1 MKRADGLLGVEL
13 RHLAALDAIVREGSF
28 ARAAAELGY
37 TQSALSQQVAA
48 LERIVGMPLL
58 ERRSG
63 RAPVGT
69 TEAGA
74 LVLRHADRIL
84 NGLRAA
90 EADLRALREGSA
102 GALRI
107 GTFQTVGISILPPLL
122 RRFEVGH
129 REVDVSLV
137 EAVSRESL
145 LRSVET
151 GDVDASFAV
160 LPVDEGPFE
169 AAELMDDPWVL
180 IVPADSA
187 LADRRG
193 PLALGD
199 LQGLTLV
206 TYRYSRPFD
215 PERSLRARGV
225 ETRVILRSDETATVH
240 GLVAGGV
247 ASAILPRLAVNALD
261 DRVRVLGIGH
271 LLPPRRICLIW
282 HRDRRPST
290 AFADFLALTREVCR
304 ELSAAPL

>member
-1 MKRADGLLGVEL
+1 MKRTDGLLGVEL
-13 RHLAALDAIVREGSF
+13 RHLAALDAIVREGGF

-48 LERIVGMPLL
+48 LERIVGLPLL

-63 RAPVGT
+63 RSPVGT

-74 LVLRHADRIL
+74 LVLRHAHRIL

-90 EADLRALREGSA
+90 EADLNALREGSA
-102 GALRI
+102 GALRV
-107 GTFQTVGISILPPLL
+107 GTFQTVGMAILPPLL

-129 REVDVSLV
+129 RDVDVTLV
-137 EAVSRESL
+137 EAVSREAL
-145 LRSVET
+145 LRRVET

-169 AAELMDDPWVL
+169 AAELMADHWVL
-180 IVPADSA
+180 LVPAGA
-187 LADRRG
+187 PLADRTA
-193 PLALGD
+193 PLELGD

-206 TYRYSRPFD
+206 AYRYTRPYNA
-215 PERSLRARGV
+215 EQRLRTLGV

-247 ASAILPRLAVNALD
+247 ASAILPRLAVNLLD
-261 DRVRVLGIGH
+261 DRVRLLPIGH
-271 LLPPRRICLIW
+271 LLPPRRIGLIW
-282 HRDRRPST
+282 HRDRHHSA
-290 AFADFLALTREVCR
+290 AFADFLVLAREVCA
-304 ELSAAPL
+304 ELAAA

>member
-13 RHLAALDAIVREGSF
+13 RHLAALDAIAREGSF

-37 TQSALSQQVAA
+37 TQSALSQQMAA

-58 ERRSG
+58 ERRTG

-74 LVLRHADRIL
+74 LVLRHAQRIL

-90 EADLRALREGSA
+90 EADLDALREGSA

-107 GTFQTVGISILPPLL
+107 GTFQTVGIGILPPLL

-129 REVDVSLV
+129 RDVDLTLV

-145 LRSVET
+145 LRRVET
-151 GDVDASFAV
+151 GDVDASFSV
-160 LPVDEGPFE
+160 LPVDDEGPFE
-169 AAELMDDPWVL
+169 AAELMADPWVL
-180 IVPADSA
+180 LVPTGAPLAARSA
-187 LADRRG
+187 PLRLAD
-193 PLALGD
+193 LE
-199 LQGLTLV
+199 GLTLV
-206 TYRYSRPFD
+206 AYRYSRPYNA
-215 PERSLRARGV
+215 EQRLRTLGV

-247 ASAILPRLAVNALD
+247 ASAILPSLAVDHHD
-261 DRVRVLGIGH
+261 DRVHVIPIGH
-271 LLPPRRICLIW
+271 LLPPRRIGLIW
-282 HRDRRPST
+282 HRDRHHST
-290 AFADFLALTREVCR
+290 AFRDFLGLAVEVCAGLTRT
-304 ELSAAPL
+304 

>member
-1 MKRADGLLGVEL
+1 MKQADGLLGVEL
-13 RHLAALDAIVREGSF
+13 RHLAALDAIVREGGF

-37 TQSALSQQVAA
+37 TQSALSQQIAA

-63 RAPVGT
+63 RSPVGT

-74 LVLRHADRIL
+74 LVLRHAHRIL

-90 EADLRALREGSA
+90 EADLKALREGSA

-107 GTFQTVGISILPPLL
+107 GTFQTVGMGILPPLL

-129 REVDVSLV
+129 RDVDLTLV

-145 LRSVET
+145 LRRVET

-169 AAELMDDPWVL
+169 AAELMADHWVL
-180 IVPADSA
+180 LVPADA
-187 LADRRG
+187 
-193 PLALGD
+193 PLAARTAPLELAD

-206 TYRYSRPFD
+206 AYRYTRPYNA
-215 PERSLRARGV
+215 EQRLRTLGV

-247 ASAILPRLAVNALD
+247 ASAILPRLAVNVLD
-261 DRVRVLGIGH
+261 DRVRLLALGH
-271 LLPPRRICLIW
+271 LLPPRRIGLIW
-282 HRDRRPST
+282 HRDRRHSA
-290 AFADFLALTREVCR
+290 AFADFLGLAREVCA
-304 ELSAAPL
+304 ELAAA